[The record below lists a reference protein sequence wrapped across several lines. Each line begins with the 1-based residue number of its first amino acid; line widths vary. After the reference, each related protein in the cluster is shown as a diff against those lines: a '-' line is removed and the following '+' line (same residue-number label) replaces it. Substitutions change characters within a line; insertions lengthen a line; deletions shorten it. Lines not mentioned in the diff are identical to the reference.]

1 MTKTL
6 ALLSAA
12 AILCASAAVAQPA
25 PPPPGG
31 PKTGPEAGAPPPPP
45 PHGGP
50 RGPRGGP
57 DAPPPPPKAAQFRL
71 ERGDT
76 ALDVKCAADEPMKA
90 CAEIALQMLD
100 KLAAMPAPAGPA
112 PKPRD

>member
-25 PPPPGG
+25 PPPGG

-100 KLAAMPAPAGPA
+100 KLAAMPVPAGPA